1 MYYETPTC
9 SSHVYIVQL
18 LRMRGGLYKFV
29 KIYRAV
35 HLKQVT
41 FAVCRFYLNKLDK
54 KEGDE
59 KNIYQNFLMFST
71 IIILNGMSS
80 IIPRVLC
87 V

>member
-1 MYYETPTC
+1 M
-9 SSHVYIVQL
+9 
-18 LRMRGGLYKFV
+18 
-29 KIYRAV
+29 

>member
-1 MYYETPTC
+1 MPTC

-41 FAVCRFYLNKLDK
+41 FAVCTFYLNKLDK

-80 IIPRVLC
+80 IIPRVLY